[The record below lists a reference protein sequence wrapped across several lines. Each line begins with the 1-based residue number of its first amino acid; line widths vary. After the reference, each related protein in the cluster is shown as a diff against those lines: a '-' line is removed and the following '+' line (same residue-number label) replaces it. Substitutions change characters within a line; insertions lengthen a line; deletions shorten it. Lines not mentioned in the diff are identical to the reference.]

1 MTIGPS
7 PPQRFGT
14 KSAFLLTSHQYGTS
28 VLHLLMK
35 KAYSNSLVWRN
46 NSLPTAV
53 FCLRTTSP
61 ILEVMTFIPVASWS
75 AEIIS
80 PIISPNSF
88 HTLFISAAVA
98 AAALLAAHYV
108 STSSGDPWANRARK
122 ALNSG
127 VCDVSCST
135 VTPGFHVTSQIDVK
149 CLKKNPRLE
158 FIFTSEQTLL
168 FVQSSRIIDNT
179 IF

>member
-14 KSAFLLTSHQYGTS
+14 KSAFLLTSHQCGTT
-28 VLHLLMK
+28 
-35 KAYSNSLVWRN
+35 YSNSLVWRN

-53 FCLRTTSP
+53 FCQRTTSP
-61 ILEVMTFIPVASWS
+61 ISEVMTFIPVASWS
-75 AEIIS
+75 SEIIS
-80 PIISPNSF
+80 PIISPNSL
-88 HTLFISAAVA
+88 HTLFISAAVAA

-149 CLKKNPRLE
+149 CLKKIQGWNSFLHP
-158 FIFTSEQTLL
+158 SKHYYS
-168 FVQSSRIIDNT
+168 SSRPEL
-179 IF
+179 